1 MIKWEGR
8 SSGMTGDQGARSK
21 LSRQIVIGNS
31 TVDLARRHYRLSA
44 NLFLANR
51 SIVCPLVAT
60 GA

>member
-8 SSGMTGDQGARSK
+8 SSGMTGDQGVWSK

-31 TVDLARRHYRLSA
+31 AFDLARRHYRLSV
-44 NLFLANR
+44 NLFGPDR